1 MTEFLK
7 VLALAAIPGAGNFV
21 RVLAGEVSRVGG
33 RGLSYA
39 LHAAAGVMLGVVGVE
54 ILPRALEVSQPWLI
68 VVAFAIG
75 SAAAVAIDRV
85 LHGLVGEQAGPWGV
99 WTATAVDLFSDGLL
113 IGAGST
119 LDFRRGLLLAI
130 AQVPA
135 DLPEGFSTS
144 ASFQA
149 AGIGRGRRLLYALA
163 FFVPLAAGAAMGFF
177 LVRGQSDLLKHG
189 LLSFAGG
196 LLATLAIDEVLGE
209 AHESDEEHSSLQTL
223 TMTAGFAFFALL
235 SIYFELRVGLVC

>member
-7 VLALAAIPGAGNFV
+7 VLALAAIPGVGNFV
-21 RVLAGEVSRVGG
+21 GVLAGEVFPVKG

-54 ILPRALEVSQPWLI
+54 ILPRALDVSQPWVI
-68 VVAFAIG
+68 VLAFVLG
-75 SAAAVAIDRV
+75 SVAAVGVDAV
-85 LHGLVGEQAGPWGV
+85 LHRVVGEQSGPWGI

-119 LDFRRGLLLAI
+119 LDVRLGLLLAI

-144 ASFQA
+144 ASFQS
-149 AGIGRGRRLLYALA
+149 AGTSRGRRLLYGLA
-163 FFVPLAAGAAMGFF
+163 FFGPLAAGAAVGFF
-177 LVRGQSDLLKHG
+177 LVRGQSDLLKLG
-189 LLSFAGG
+189 LLTFAGG
-196 LLATLAIDEVLGE
+196 LLATLAIEEVLGE
-209 AHESDEEHSSLQTL
+209 AHESEGEHVPTQTL
-223 TMTAGFAFFALL
+223 TMTAGFALFALL
-235 SIYFELRVGLVC
+235 SLYFE

>member
-1 MTEFLK
+1 MGGSHLTEFLQ

-21 RVLAGEVSRVGG
+21 GVLAGEAFRVGG

-54 ILPRALEVSQPWLI
+54 ILPRALEVTQPWLI
-68 VVAFAIG
+68 VLAFVVG
-75 SAAAVAIDRV
+75 SAAAVGIDRV
-85 LHGLVGEQAGPWGV
+85 LHGLVGEEAGPWGV

-119 LDFRRGLLLAI
+119 LDLRLGLLLSI

-144 ASFQA
+144 ASFQV
-149 AGIGRGRRLLYALA
+149 AGVPRGRRLLYALG
-163 FFVPLAAGAAMGFF
+163 FFLPLAVGTAIGFF
-177 LVRGQSDLLKHG
+177 LVRGQSDLLKLG
-189 LLSFAGG
+189 LLTFAGG
-196 LLATLAIDEVLGE
+196 LLATLAIEEVLGE
-209 AHESDEEHSSLQTL
+209 AHASEDRHVPWQTL
-223 TMTAGFAFFALL
+223 TMTAGFALFALL
-235 SIYFELRVGLVC
+235 SLYFE